1 MHVTRLA
8 KSYETFF
15 WKEIDFI
22 IWRADGRGRYGNH
35 RKYWELD
42 AISSNF
48 SSNSDAYMRPY
59 GPMHQ
64 FLYSTW
70 NIYHRGH
77 PSYHLQKGSHQ
88 LEANICTENCTRW
101 WRLPDDQYGNV
112 GHQSADR
119 DGTTDLL
126 CSMSHKAQKVNVI
139 CREQRVRVC
148 LRGKSGVLL
157 RCFSLWKEDSGDM
170 KKRFFDLK

>member
-1 MHVTRLA
+1 
-8 KSYETFF
+8 
-15 WKEIDFI
+15 
-22 IWRADGRGRYGNH
+22 
-35 RKYWELD
+35 
-42 AISSNF
+42 
-48 SSNSDAYMRPY
+48 MRPY

-88 LEANICTENCTRW
+88 LEASICTENCIRW

-112 GHQSADR
+112 DHQSADR
-119 DGTTDLL
+119 DGTADLL
-126 CSMSHKAQKVNVI
+126 RSMSHKAQKVNVI

-170 KKRFFDLK
+170 KKRFFDVK

>member
-1 MHVTRLA
+1 MHVIRLA

-42 AISSNF
+42 AVSSNF

-70 NIYHRGH
+70 NSYHRGH

-88 LEANICTENCTRW
+88 LEANICTETAPGGGGCPMTSMGMLATNPQTETGQRIYSAVCPTR
-101 WRLPDDQYGNV
+101 L
-112 GHQSADR
+112 
-119 DGTTDLL
+119 
-126 CSMSHKAQKVNVI
+126 
-139 CREQRVRVC
+139 
-148 LRGKSGVLL
+148 KS
-157 RCFSLWKEDSGDM
+157 E
-170 KKRFFDLK
+170 FDL